1 MDVGWKKS
9 SSLSS
14 FLESAPSFYPG
25 VLVVLR
31 ECVRVDDGDDS
42 KQQEPQKRVGKSMS
56 LMCLARFVFEFVVV
70 RV

>member
-42 KQQEPQKRVGKSMS
+42 KQQEP
-56 LMCLARFVFEFVVV
+56 
-70 RV
+70 

>member
-42 KQQEPQKRVGKSMS
+42 KQQEPQKCVGKSMS

-70 RV
+70 CV